1 MTLRTLARSSLRY
14 YLRSH
19 LGVLAGATLAAAV
32 LIGALAVG
40 DSVQESLKRQ
50 AWERI
55 GAFTGAI
62 RGGDRFFRQE
72 FLEGPGNQSFRTTPV
87 LELTATI
94 ARQDGSARANSI
106 RVFGVR
112 PTFRRLLKLPFD
124 GETKAERERET
135 GSQSDPEWSATA
147 GSVSFNRALAERL
160 HAVPG
165 DQVVI
170 RIHKPSALSR
180 DAVITPR
187 DDQSVALRLKVDSIL
202 RDQAGNVD
210 FSANQTAPLNAFVN
224 FDELARAAGVDHRAN
239 LLLYAENG
247 RLARMPTIDRM
258 SLWLLKEAD
267 LLFRRLPQLP
277 PNIAIPIGRFL
288 ASHRDINIGI
298 PVLLSPAAPQI
309 RDANEILAENW
320 TLDDAE
326 LSVRS
331 IQPAPKLTG
340 GEPAPAFTELSTRR
354 IFLEPPVVRAAL
366 TNAPGSIASEPT
378 PILTYLVNAL
388 SHGDQLAPYSMVTAA
403 GAPYTPADLRDDEIV
418 INDWLAADLKVQPG
432 DPIAV
437 TYYRVDAGTQLVERT
452 NTFRVHSIVPMR
464 GLHAD
469 RSLMPEFPGLTK
481 AESTRDWDAGF
492 DMVHPIRDKDEA
504 YWKQWRGTPKAFIT
518 LAAGKS
524 MWANRFGDLTAIR
537 WMAGTND
544 PARLRDSITGKI
556 RSNLNPAEVGLQ
568 FTDVRTPA
576 LAAAESGTG
585 KEFGGLMIGFSFFL
599 IVSALLLTAML
610 FSFSLEQRAV
620 ETGTLLALGW
630 QPKQVRRLL
639 IREGVMLAAFGTVF
653 GAIGGIYYAKGV
665 LWGLSTLWRDAV
677 AGAGL
682 EFHLTTTTLITGIL
696 GSLLVATIT
705 LAMTLRRQTNRPA
718 RELLNEGANETIW
731 VDPAKRSRWPRRIAI
746 VLGIAAIGMA
756 GGALATHNN
765 DPESFFSAGALLLI
779 AGILGVREWLQT
791 AVGTTSV
798 APTLTSLALRGM
810 TRRTRRSLATVSLLA
825 SAAFLIIAVAA
836 NRLDAQRDAT
846 QRGSGTGGFAF
857 WAESSLPVIQ
867 DLNTRKGQEFYG
879 LDPKSM
885 KGVSVVPLR
894 VRDGDDASCLNLNRA
909 QRPRLLGVK
918 PELLAQRGAFTFT
931 GFANGVTVTNGWLA
945 LNAAYRTNSGGVDI
959 IPGIADANS
968 IQWALGKQLG
978 DTLDYLD
985 ERGRPF
991 KVRLVGAVANSILQ
1005 GSVIVSED
1013 DFVRRFANEGGYRAF
1028 LVDAPVDG
1036 VEALAA
1042 QLTRALQDN
1051 GLEVISTARRLDA
1064 FNAVQNTYL
1073 NTFQILG
1080 GLGLLLGSVGLGV
1093 VVSRNVFERRGELAV
1108 LQAIG
1113 FGRPQ
1118 LRRFVLTEHAA
1129 VLFLGL
1135 AVGTGAAVLA
1145 VLPAIVI
1152 PGSQLPWGSL
1162 ALTLLAVLAN
1172 GLLWTWL
1179 ATRRALR
1186 KPLLDSLRAL

>member
-14 YLRSH
+14 YFRSH
-19 LGVLAGATLAAAV
+19 LGVLAGAALAAAV

-50 AWERI
+50 AWQRI
-55 GAFTGAI
+55 GAFTGAV

-72 FLEGPGNQSFRTTPV
+72 FLEGPGSQTFRTTPV

-94 ARQDGSARANSI
+94 ARQDGTARANSI

-124 GETKAERERET
+124 GETKSERERET
-135 GSQSDPEWSATA
+135 GRLVIDWTRSDTEWSATA
-147 GSVSFNRALAERL
+147 GSVFFNRALADRL

-165 DQVVI
+165 DEIVI

-247 RLARMPTIDRM
+247 RLARMPRFGVMPTIN
-258 SLWLLKEAD
+258 WLFKQVA
-267 LLFRRLPQLP
+267 RLP
-277 PNIAIPIGRFL
+277 PNLSVPINRFL
-288 ASHRDINIGI
+288 SPLRGDNNVGI

-309 RDANEILAENW
+309 HDANEILAENW
-320 TLDDAE
+320 SLDDAE
-326 LSVRS
+326 LAVRS
-331 IQPAPKLTG
+331 IQLAPKLTG

-366 TNAPGSIASEPT
+366 TNPAVGVPTTSPT

-388 SHGDQLAPYSMVTAA
+388 TRGDQLAPYSMVTAA

-537 WMAGTND
+537 WIAGTND
-544 PARLRDSITGKI
+544 PTLMRDSIAGKI
-556 RSNLNPAEVGLQ
+556 RSNVNPAEVGLQ

-639 IREGVMLAAFGTVF
+639 LREGVMLATIGSVI

-682 EFHLTTTTLITGIL
+682 EFHLTTTTLITGI
-696 GSLLVATIT
+696 
-705 LAMTLRRQTNRPA
+705 P
-718 RELLNEGANETIW
+718 
-731 VDPAKRSRWPRRIAI
+731 DSR
-746 VLGIAAIGMA
+746 
-756 GGALATHNN
+756 
-765 DPESFFSAGALLLI
+765 
-779 AGILGVREWLQT
+779 
-791 AVGTTSV
+791 
-798 APTLTSLALRGM
+798 
-810 TRRTRRSLATVSLLA
+810 
-825 SAAFLIIAVAA
+825 
-836 NRLDAQRDAT
+836 
-846 QRGSGTGGFAF
+846 
-857 WAESSLPVIQ
+857 
-867 DLNTRKGQEFYG
+867 
-879 LDPKSM
+879 
-885 KGVSVVPLR
+885 
-894 VRDGDDASCLNLNRA
+894 
-909 QRPRLLGVK
+909 
-918 PELLAQRGAFTFT
+918 
-931 GFANGVTVTNGWLA
+931 
-945 LNAAYRTNSGGVDI
+945 
-959 IPGIADANS
+959 
-968 IQWALGKQLG
+968 
-978 DTLDYLD
+978 
-985 ERGRPF
+985 
-991 KVRLVGAVANSILQ
+991 
-1005 GSVIVSED
+1005 
-1013 DFVRRFANEGGYRAF
+1013 
-1028 LVDAPVDG
+1028 
-1036 VEALAA
+1036 
-1042 QLTRALQDN
+1042 
-1051 GLEVISTARRLDA
+1051 
-1064 FNAVQNTYL
+1064 
-1073 NTFQILG
+1073 
-1080 GLGLLLGSVGLGV
+1080 
-1093 VVSRNVFERRGELAV
+1093 
-1108 LQAIG
+1108 
-1113 FGRPQ
+1113 
-1118 LRRFVLTEHAA
+1118 
-1129 VLFLGL
+1129 
-1135 AVGTGAAVLA
+1135 
-1145 VLPAIVI
+1145 
-1152 PGSQLPWGSL
+1152 
-1162 ALTLLAVLAN
+1162 
-1172 GLLWTWL
+1172 
-1179 ATRRALR
+1179 
-1186 KPLLDSLRAL
+1186 